1 MNTLKATSLI
11 IIGSAFLLPAKPAW
25 SATIP
30 AGTTIL
36 MRTTHNI
43 LSGDPSGRKIEG
55 VLANNLTAGGKV
67 VVPAGAHVRG
77 VVKSPKFNIGS
88 TSRPLTL
95 RLTQIVVHG
104 HAIPVKSEDLE
115 VASDSPWTIG
125 PRRVQVTAARFLLD
139 RGTILQFH
147 LKQPVEV

>member
-1 MNTLKATSLI
+1 MKTLKL
-11 IIGSAFLLPAKPAW
+11 FLLLLVTALVSQLANA
-25 SATIP
+25 ATIP

-36 MRTTHNI
+36 MRTTRNI
-43 LSGDPSGRKIEG
+43 LSGDPSGSKIEG

-67 VVPAGAHVRG
+67 VVPAGANVRG

>member
-1 MNTLKATSLI
+1 MKTLKL
-11 IIGSAFLLPAKPAW
+11 FLLLLVTALVSQLANA
-25 SATIP
+25 ATIP

>member
-1 MNTLKATSLI
+1 MKTLKL
-11 IIGSAFLLPAKPAW
+11 FLLLLVTALVSQLANA
-25 SATIP
+25 ATIP

-55 VLANNLTAGGKV
+55 VLANNLSAGGKV

-139 RGTILQFH
+139 SGTILQFH
-147 LKQPVEV
+147 LKQPIEV